1 MPLPLT
7 DLRHRIRLADANYR
21 NGKPSMSD
29 AAFDAMIAELRSLDP
44 EAPELRLPGG
54 GTSDRGVP
62 MLSLDNGDFETWHAN
77 CLEQFGSSDL
87 PMVVQPKIDGMA
99 LGLRYVNGKLV
110 DAWTR
115 SGKPALHIAALVHTI
130 PKQVGTP
137 TTHKQ
142 VGDSAPADFEVN
154 GELYGLDFK
163 QSTPAAALR
172 RKVPSG
178 EGLAFLAYRLP
189 TLDLD
194 EVSATALL
202 DRLGFAVPDTM
213 LCSKPSDVLRLHA
226 RWKAGDIFRA
236 WPTDGIVV
244 KLLSRTKQDQLGCST
259 VAPNWAHALKG

>member
-54 GTSDRGVP
+54 GTSNRGVP

-77 CLEQFGSSDL
+77 CLEQSGSSDL

-115 SGKPALHIAALVHTI
+115 SGKPALHIATLVHTI
-130 PKQVGTP
+130 PKQL
-137 TTHKQ
+137 
-142 VGDSAPADFEVN
+142 GDSAPADFEVN

-202 DRLGFAVPDTM
+202 DRLGFAAPDTL
-213 LCSKPSDVLRLHA
+213 LCSKPSEVLRLHA

>member
-1 MPLPLT
+1 MPLPIT

-29 AAFDAMIAELRSLDP
+29 AAFDALIAELRSVAPD
-44 EAPELRLPGG
+44 APELRLPGG
-54 GTSDRGVP
+54 GTSDLNGTAVP
-62 MLSLDNGDFETWHAN
+62 MLSLDNSDFDTWYAN
-77 CLEQFGSSDL
+77 CLEQFGVSDL

-115 SGKPALHIAALVHTI
+115 SGKPALHIAVLVHTI
-130 PKQVGTP
+130 PMHLG
-137 TTHKQ
+137 
-142 VGDSAPADFEVN
+142 GDVPANLEVN

-172 RKVPSG
+172 RKLPSG

-194 EVSATALL
+194 EVGSASLL
-202 DRLGFAVPDTM
+202 DRLGFSVPDT
-213 LCSKPSDVLRLHA
+213 LICNKPAEVLRLHA
-226 RWKAGDIFRA
+226 RWKVGDIFRT
-236 WPTDGIVV
+236 WPTDGIVI
-244 KLLSRTKQDQLGCST
+244 KLLSRTKQNQLGAST
-259 VAPNWAHALKG
+259 VAPNWAHALK